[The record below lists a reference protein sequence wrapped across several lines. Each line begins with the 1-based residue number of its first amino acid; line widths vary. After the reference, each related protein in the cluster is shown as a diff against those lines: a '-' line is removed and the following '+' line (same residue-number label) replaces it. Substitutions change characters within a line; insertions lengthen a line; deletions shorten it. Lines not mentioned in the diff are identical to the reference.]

1 MCTPTLLMT
10 AQGQLAPVRATVTP
24 RMSNIVRAVDVPKAG
39 HWLVEENLAFVTT
52 ELLRFLG

>member
-1 MCTPTLLMT
+1 MT
-10 AQGQLAPVRATVTP
+10 AQGQLDPVRATVTP